1 MNEMQSIRISVLAH
15 FFAGIVAGAISS
27 LLSANT
33 SLFLAILILF
43 LTGRGTEV
51 LIKEKKDFKWW
62 LANGVFIFL
71 FTWIVSW
78 IFFYN

>member
-1 MNEMQSIRISVLAH
+1 
-15 FFAGIVAGAISS
+15 
-27 LLSANT
+27 
-33 SLFLAILILF
+33 
-43 LTGRGTEV
+43 V